1 MEMVS
6 VAQVTTTLWT
16 DLTGGGFEV
25 DWKDGFLWDR
35 GDVDAS
41 RTRRAGRKRHL
52 YASVDV
58 KAR

>member
-1 MEMVS
+1 MDMVG
-6 VAQVTTTLWT
+6 VVQVTTTLWT
-16 DLTGGGFEV
+16 DLTGGGSEV

-41 RTRRAGRKRHL
+41 RTRAGRKRHL
-52 YASVDV
+52 YTSVNV